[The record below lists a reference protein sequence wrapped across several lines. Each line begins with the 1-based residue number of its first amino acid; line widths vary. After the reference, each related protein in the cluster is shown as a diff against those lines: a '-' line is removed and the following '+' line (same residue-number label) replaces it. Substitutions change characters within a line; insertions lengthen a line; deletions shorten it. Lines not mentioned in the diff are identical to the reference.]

1 MVIFRIQQSRA
12 AAALLTGEVEDRDPL
27 RRIDAVMMNKQG
39 DGLIAIEGGVGDPA
53 SRMKLVPLAQAL
65 NTPVQECS
73 QRVETALQ
81 DPARNLQVTPQQ
93 EPQRAAGQA
102 R

>member
-1 MVIFRIQQSRA
+1 LVA
-12 AAALLTGEVEDRDPL
+12 GEVEGRDPL

-39 DGLIAIEGGVGDPA
+39 DGQIAIVGGVGDPA
-53 SRMKLVPLAQAL
+53 SRMRLVPLAKAL
-65 NTPVQECS
+65 NTPVQESS

-81 DPARNLQVTPQQ
+81 DPARNPQAMPQQQ